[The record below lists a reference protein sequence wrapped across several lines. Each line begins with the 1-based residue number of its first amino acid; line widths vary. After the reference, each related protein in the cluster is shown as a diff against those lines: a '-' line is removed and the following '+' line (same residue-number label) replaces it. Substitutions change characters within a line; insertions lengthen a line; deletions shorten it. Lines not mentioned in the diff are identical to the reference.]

1 MTQTERNNQ
10 KWLRNWEDCTT
21 SHRIMTHLLQ
31 PLKNIFHLPVL
42 CTMTWPCVW
51 IKQWFIV
58 TTGLKCFTDQ
68 FLILLSLVFPHQ
80 KWFHD
85 MVYNIPKR
93 DELQKRKS
101 FGLANH
107 YDKGQRTVAINFKKA
122 SRCNRTE
129 LDWAL
134 LSALVFLDKVNPFRL
149 CFPLT

>member
-1 MTQTERNNQ
+1 
-10 KWLRNWEDCTT
+10 
-21 SHRIMTHLLQ
+21 
-31 PLKNIFHLPVL
+31 
-42 CTMTWPCVW
+42 
-51 IKQWFIV
+51 
-58 TTGLKCFTDQ
+58 
-68 FLILLSLVFPHQ
+68 
-80 KWFHD
+80 